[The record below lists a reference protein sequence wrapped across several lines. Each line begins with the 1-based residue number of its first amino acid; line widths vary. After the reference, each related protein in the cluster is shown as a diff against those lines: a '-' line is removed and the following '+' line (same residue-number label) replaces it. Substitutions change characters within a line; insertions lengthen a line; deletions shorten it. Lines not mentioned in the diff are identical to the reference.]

1 MSPTRREFLM
11 SSSALMMGAGAL
23 GLSPAA
29 LAQALREDGNPPTL
43 VVVYLRGGA
52 DPLNAIVPA
61 GDQDYYTV
69 RPTIGIPTPANAG
82 ENNPGV
88 IPVTNMFGFH
98 PALAPLHELYQQE
111 RMTAI
116 INAGSTHPTRSHF
129 DAQDFMERAAPGVKS
144 ITEGWLNRYLSAT
157 RTNADRD
164 LRAVSLQSV
173 LPRSLRGEYPVLAVP
188 GYGADEAMRAFERM
202 YSCEGN
208 AEAQGGEAGMTED
221 GPRVGGGPAT
231 VEERDHARERQQ
243 EILTAGAQS
252 IEKLRHLQGVV
263 RGGGGRPEGY
273 PDGGLGSQ
281 LADIAK
287 VIKAG
292 EGLEVAALDYGGWD
306 HHAYQGGSTGTFAN
320 MLRHVSQSVRAFH
333 DDLGPLMDKTV
344 VLVMSEF
351 GRTVRENGNNGTDHG
366 HGGFMMAV
374 GGPVKG
380 NRLYGR
386 YTGLGRRE
394 LYQGRDLPVYT
405 DFRSV
410 FAETLYALFGFNSD
424 EHQFFPD
431 YEANDRPVGF
441 LSPVAG

>member
-1 MSPTRREFLM
+1 MSPTRREFLA
-11 SSSALMMGAGAL
+11 SSSALMGAAAL

-61 GDQDYYTV
+61 GDRDYYTV
-69 RPTIGIPTPANAG
+69 RPTIAIPTPANATRD
-82 ENNPGV
+82 NPGV
-88 IPVTNMFGFH
+88 IPVTNMFGLH
-98 PALAPLHELYQQE
+98 PSLAPLHELYEAE

-144 ITEGWLNRYLSAT
+144 ITEGWLNRFLTAT
-157 RTNADRD
+157 KTQADRD
-164 LRAVSLQSV
+164 LRAVSLQST
-173 LPRSLRGEYPVLAVP
+173 LPRSLRGDYPVLAVP
-188 GYGADEAMRAFERM
+188 GYGAGDAMRAFEDM
-202 YSCEGN
+202 YACEGN
-208 AEAQGGEAGMTED
+208 AEARDADAADEAPQEGD
-221 GPRVGGGPAT
+221 DPAAGQ
-231 VEERDHARERQQ
+231 ERDPADERQL
-243 EILTAGAQS
+243 EIVSAGAAT
-252 IEKLRHLQGVV
+252 IEKLRRLQRIV
-263 RGGGGRPEGY
+263 RGRRPDAY
-273 PDGGLGSQ
+273 PNGGLGNQ
-281 LADIAK
+281 LADVAK

-292 EGLEVAALDYGGWD
+292 VGLEVAALDYGGWD

-320 MLRHVSQSVRAFH
+320 MLDHVARSVRAFH

-386 YTGLGRRE
+386 YNGLNRRD
-394 LYQGRDLPVYT
+394 LYQGRDLPVSV

-410 FAETLYALFGFNSD
+410 FAESLFALFGFDSD
-424 EHQFFPD
+424 AHQFFPE
-431 YEANDRPVGF
+431 YEANDHRVGF
-441 LSPVAG
+441 LNPVAG